1 MFWTHF
7 SSVLLSLIGHSSIV
21 FVIFL
26 YASQDS
32 REKSLVDLQ
41 IIEASLAYKRPPPQ
55 QQPPPPPS
63 PKTKVLVPKKTKK
76 SRTQQTPD
84 INTSALLEKMRN
96 VTLEEPPPEKLPQT
110 LPETKPDLQPLW
122 SSGKDII
129 DKGDPYLARVRT
141 QVMASWSRP
150 TLDTQEGV
158 VMGCLRF
165 NLQGKIISRTLE
177 KRSNNSRLNRSVEEA
192 LRRTSSMNQAVPE
205 HLIKLLTQNGLCFRF
220 QTATPH

>member
-1 MFWTHF
+1 MFWIHF
-7 SSVLLSLIGHSSIV
+7 SSLLLSLIGHSSIV
-21 FVIFL
+21 FVMFL

-32 REKSLVDLQ
+32 REEPLVDLQ
-41 IIEASLAYKRPPPQ
+41 IIEASLAYKRPPQRPPQPPQ
-55 QQPPPPPS
+55 Q
-63 PKTKVLVPKKTKK
+63 KTKALVSPKTKK
-76 SRTQQTPD
+76 SRTQQTHD

-110 LPETKPDLQPLW
+110 RPETKTDLQPLW
-122 SSGKDII
+122 SSGKDITN
-129 DKGDPYLARVRT
+129 KGDPYLARVRT

-158 VMGCLRF
+158 VIGCLRF
-165 NLQGKIISRTLE
+165 NLQGTIISRTLE
-177 KRSNNSRLNRSVEEA
+177 KRSNNPRLNRSVEEA

-220 QTATPH
+220 QTAIPH